1 MYAFLIP
8 VVHLVT
14 GYKANVRVVAD
25 SAAETTSSL
34 GAKSSSMAS
43 GSSMRPANGPS
54 TSTSPLYRKRPQL

>member
-25 SAAETTSSL
+25 SAAEAAQSFIHWSEIEL
-34 GAKSSSMAS
+34 DGERIIDAS
-43 GSSMRPANGPS
+43 
-54 TSTSPLYRKRPQL
+54 RKWAIDVD

>member
-25 SAAETTSSL
+25 SAAEAAQSFIPWSEIEL
-34 GAKSSSMAS
+34 DGEWIIDAS
-43 GSSMRPANGPS
+43 
-54 TSTSPLYRKRPQL
+54 RKWAIDVD